1 MFRKSLDVIFNFQY
15 MKLYSL
21 NYEWYWNSYHVVSD
35 SREEALKIIQWYAQ
49 FISDVGNNDID
60 IYDSYSEARDSG
72 KYFYWYY
79 WEERDI
85 DEVLVTERS

>member
-1 MFRKSLDVIFNFQY
+1 

-21 NYEWYWNSYHVVSD
+21 KYEWYWNSYHVVSD

-60 IYDSYSEARDSG
+60 IYDSYSETRDSG
-72 KYFYWYY
+72 NYWYWYY

-85 DEVLVTERS
+85 DEVLVTKRS

>member
-1 MFRKSLDVIFNFQY
+1 

-21 NYEWYWNSYHVVSD
+21 QCDWYWHSFHVIAN
-35 SREEALKIIQWYAQ
+35 SREEAFKIIQLDDI

-60 IYDSYSEARDSG
+60 IYDSYSETRDSG